1 MTRNLSITL
10 GLLLVLALGFGV
22 FAVVRAATG
31 DTGSAAAERVPEELL
46 VREDSHYLE
55 KNEDAKV
62 TVVEFLDFE
71 CPACG
76 QQYPVMEEIKEKYEG
91 EIDFVIRY
99 FPLPGHVNAEASA
112 AAAEAAARQDAFPE
126 MYSKLFETQ
135 QEWAGASEPTP
146 QVFVGYAE
154 ELGLDVERFTQDMQD
169 PKLLERI
176 KADIPDGTEAGVS
189 GTPTIFVNGLPMSS
203 MPSEKELSR
212 VIDEELES

>member
-31 DTGSAAAERVPEELL
+31 DSGPSAAERVPQEVL
-46 VREDSHYLE
+46 VRENSHYLDR
-55 KNEDAKV
+55 NEGAKV

-71 CPACG
+71 CPACA
-76 QQYPVMEEIKEKYEG
+76 QQYPVMEDIREKYEG

-112 AAAEAAARQDAFPE
+112 AAAEAAARQDAFEE
-126 MYSKLFETQ
+126 MYAKLFETQ
-135 QEWAGASEPTP
+135 QEWGGAGEPTP

-154 ELGLDVERFTQDMQD
+154 ELGLDVDQFTEDMQD
-169 PKLLERI
+169 PELLERI
-176 KADIPDGTEAGVS
+176 KADIPDGSKAGVQ

-203 MPSEKELSR
+203 VPSEKELSD
-212 VIDEELES
+212 VIDKELES